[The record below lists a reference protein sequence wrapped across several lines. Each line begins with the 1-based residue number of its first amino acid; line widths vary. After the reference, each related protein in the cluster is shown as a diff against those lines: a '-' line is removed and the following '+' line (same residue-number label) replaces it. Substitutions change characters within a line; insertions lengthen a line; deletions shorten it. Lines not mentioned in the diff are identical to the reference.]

1 MPFALP
7 AGVEIGAATSS
18 WQIEGAATT
27 RGRCI
32 WDDFAQRP
40 GAIVDATRAEP
51 ACDHVHRLAEDLD
64 LMAWLGLDAYRFS
77 ISWPRVILEG
87 TGPVSTAGLD
97 FYDRL
102 VDGLLQRGIA
112 PLATL
117 YHWDLPS
124 PLQAHGGWASRDT
137 SARFADYAGVVAQRL
152 GDRVHRWATI
162 NEPWCAAFLG
172 HASGVHA
179 PGITNP
185 DTAFRAAHHLLLAH
199 AWALQQLRSRGPA
212 EVGIALNLIP
222 VHADT
227 DAAEP
232 ARRHMDAIQNRLFLE
247 PLAGRGVPA
256 DLVDATTDLTD
267 WTCVQPGDQAAI
279 AAPLDWLGVNY
290 YTLARV
296 RDGHHP
302 DAPADREASAFPGAP
317 PLHFAPRP
325 PVTQMDW
332 EVAPAGL
339 LEALHMAADALPGVP
354 LAVTENG
361 AATAETVTATA
372 IHDPDRIAYLQA
384 HLQAVAGARDQGL
397 PVQSYFVWSLLDNI
411 EWSWG
416 WTRRFG
422 LVRVDPPHLER
433 RPKDS
438 AAWLREL
445 LAKRS
450 PPPP

>member
-172 HASGVHA
+172 YGSGVHA
-179 PGITNP
+179 PGRTDP
-185 DTAFRAAHHLLLAH
+185 GDSLRAAYHLLLAH
-199 AWALQQLRSRGPA
+199 GLGTQVLRSTVAAGVPLSL
-212 EVGIALNLIP
+212 VLNLGDVRP
-222 VHADT
+222 AGPGAADQ
-227 DAAEP
+227 DAA
-232 ARRHMDAIQNRLFLE
+232 RRVDGLVNRIFLD
-247 PLAGRGVPA
+247 PVFRGSLPDDVLT
-256 DLVDATTDLTD
+256 DTGHLVDWPTLVRA
-267 WTCVQPGDQAAI
+267 GDAAVI
-279 AAPLDWLGVNY
+279 ASPLDVLGVNY
-290 YTLARV
+290 YQ
-296 RDGHHP
+296 
-302 DAPADREASAFPGAP
+302 PAVVAAG
-317 PLHFAPRP
+317 
-325 PVTQMDW
+325 T
-332 EVAPAGL
+332 APAGPDPWPGCEGVVHLRAPGEVTDMDWPIDPTGLRNIL
-339 LEALHMAADALPGVP
+339 LRVRADYGDIP
-354 LAVTENG
+354 LMVTENG
-361 AATAETVTATA
+361 AAYADEVVDGAVHDQARIDYLRGHLAATHEA
-372 IHDPDRIAYLQA
+372 IQ
-384 HLQAVAGARDQGL
+384 AGADVRG
-397 PVQSYFVWSLLDNI
+397 YFVWSLLDNF
-411 EWSWG
+411 EWSFG
-416 WTRRFG
+416 YAKRFG
-422 LVRVDPPHLER
+422 IVHVDYATQARTL
-433 RPKDS
+433 KDS
-438 AAWLREL
+438 ALWYGEVIAAGGL
-445 LAKRS
+445 
-450 PPPP
+450 